1 MNGKLKKLIK
11 VLVDKMPKRDKY
23 NCIVRALGNDEI
35 TVQSAINEINRLDS
49 NE

>member
-1 MNGKLKKLIK
+1 MNRKLKQLIK

-35 TVQSAINEINRLDS
+35 TIQSAIDEINRLD